1 VRAQARGE
9 VKRLTGCKAALMRDL
24 IAAKRR
30 ELADVCAQAHMAV
43 PPLPPLPADDADGD
57 AAAICSQVGR
67 PTTSCF
73 GPASRPDA

>member
-9 VKRLTGCKAALMRDL
+9 VARLTGCKAALMRDL

-43 PPLPPLPADDADGD
+43 PPLPPLPADDADRD
-57 AAAICSQVGR
+57 AAAICSQVGL
-67 PTTSCF
+67 PATFCF
-73 GPASRPDA
+73 DRASQPLA